1 MGKISKIDTQ
11 QESAMPAKVNRKVR
25 QVVMLN
31 KATKYTMDLT
41 QAMEDED
48 QVIEMPHYI
57 SYLQTHLKPGGK
69 KAVSE
74 HVSVEASGKKVVIFY
89 VNTNTIPIPLN

>member
-1 MGKISKIDTQ
+1 MPGRTLKKI
-11 QESAMPAKVNRKVR
+11 R

-31 KATKYTMDLT
+31 KPCKYTMDLT

-74 HVSVEASGKKVVIFY
+74 HVSVEGSGKKVIIIY
-89 VNTNTIPIPLN
+89 LQYYYTDGTTRSLLAH